1 MGYESVE
8 AITLLGSRLGPG
20 LFFRVI
26 SIVAGLRFSQMKG
39 LKFTIASFLRT
50 DLFAFILGFSPA
62 QKPKHAPSLT
72 TFLDAQRA
80 KMKELYSLYA

>member
-1 MGYESVE
+1 
-8 AITLLGSRLGPG
+8 
-20 LFFRVI
+20 
-26 SIVAGLRFSQMKG
+26 MKG
-39 LKFTIASFLRT
+39 VKFTIVSFLRT

-62 QKPKHAPSLT
+62 QKPKHAPSLQ